1 MRNNITRRRLL
12 TNTTAAGSGIL
23 MPQLLLGQKGSQS
36 VIIGEG
42 KHRFEVQHDW
52 AKLPDKYSWQTT
64 HNVAVDAEG
73 LLYVIHEGHV
83 NKKDHPSIFVFDQ
96 KGKFIR
102 AFGNQ
107 FQGGGHGIEVRT
119 EGKEQ
124 FLYVCS

>member
-36 VIIGEG
+36 VIMGEG

-73 LLYVIHEGHV
+73 LVLH
-83 NKKDHPSIFVFDQ
+83 
-96 KGKFIR
+96 
-102 AFGNQ
+102 
-107 FQGGGHGIEVRT
+107 
-119 EGKEQ
+119 
-124 FLYVCS
+124 L